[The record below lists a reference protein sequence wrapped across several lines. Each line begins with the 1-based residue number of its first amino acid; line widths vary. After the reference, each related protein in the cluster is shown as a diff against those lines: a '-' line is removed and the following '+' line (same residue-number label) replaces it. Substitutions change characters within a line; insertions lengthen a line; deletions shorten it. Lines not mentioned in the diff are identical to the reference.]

1 MQTGNIP
8 DQPPKYTLAHQI
20 LKWAEAYIV
29 QPDGENAGKPWR
41 FTPEQI
47 RFLAHW
53 YAVDENGRWC
63 CSSGALRRSKGWLMA
78 QVAAPRSPLRH
89 RVHWPLQVLSLGA
102 CWSASGQAGFH
113 AP

>member
-53 YAVDENGRWC
+53 YSVDENGRWC
-63 CSSGALRRSKGWLMA
+63 YSSGSLRRSKGWLMG
-78 QVAAPRSPLRH
+78 QVASPRSPLRH
-89 RVHWPLQVLSLGA
+89 RVHWPLQVLSLG
-102 CWSASGQAGFH
+102 
-113 AP
+113 P